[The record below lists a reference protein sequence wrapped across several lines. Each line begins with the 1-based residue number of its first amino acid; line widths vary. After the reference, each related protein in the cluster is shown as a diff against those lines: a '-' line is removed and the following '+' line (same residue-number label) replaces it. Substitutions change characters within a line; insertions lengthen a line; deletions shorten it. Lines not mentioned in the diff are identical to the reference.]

1 MKLNQKGIE
10 LIKSFEGLRLEA
22 YRCSAGVWTI
32 GYGTTKYH
40 DGRSVKPGDKITSE
54 QAEILFKDDLSK
66 FSRGVIDLIKSPM
79 LENPFSAL
87 VSLAYNIGLGAFGK
101 STLLKMLN
109 EGKEYEAVAPQFL
122 RWNKAGGKVI
132 NGLTRRR
139 EAEMNLFLS

>member
-10 LIKSFEGLRLEA
+10 LIKSFEGLRLES

-54 QAEILFKDDLSK
+54 QAEILFKDDLAK
-66 FSRGVIDLIKSPM
+66 FSRGVIALIKHPM

-139 EAEMNLFLS
+139 EVEMNFFLS